1 MAFSRDQQ
9 PEFRRLE
16 KAAWQIHCQRTACD
30 PKDKAAY
37 KSWYR
42 AELLKCTGRESTT
55 ACNAGRHYER
65 ACAHFEELAEDGIQ
79 HQMRLI
85 QGDLKRIK
93 HAIREINPAYLNRFA
108 NDAALETYARSIAAQ
123 ATRREAPQLYQ
134 LDDREIAIVTKAI
147 RIDAHRATTTA

>member
-1 MAFSRDQQ
+1 MPFSRDQQ

-16 KAAWQIHCQRTACD
+16 KDAWQLHCRRSGAD
-30 PKDKAAY
+30 PKDKTAY

-42 AELLKCTGRESTT
+42 AELLKCTGRDSTT

-65 ACAHFEELAEDGIQ
+65 ACAHFESLAEDGIQ

-93 HAIREINPAYLNRFA
+93 HAIREINPAYLSRFA
-108 NDAALETYARSIAAQ
+108 TDAALEAYARGIAAQ
-123 ATRREAPQLYQ
+123 ATRLEAPHLYD
-134 LDDREIAIVTKAI
+134 LDDAQIAVVTRAI
-147 RIDAHRATTTA
+147 RIDAHRALAA